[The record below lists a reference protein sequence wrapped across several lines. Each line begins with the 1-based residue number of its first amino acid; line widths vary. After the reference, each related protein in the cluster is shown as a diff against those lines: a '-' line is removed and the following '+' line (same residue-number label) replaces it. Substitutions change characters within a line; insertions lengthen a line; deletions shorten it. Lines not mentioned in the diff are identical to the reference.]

1 MLYHAKG
8 SSMSNYLLSPIPN
21 ICNKCYNHGYYHA
34 TQLQAWSNFFFK
46 GQHLN
51 PSGGCL
57 EVWQCIKQIGRV
69 DLIYVQ
75 LSSYMDLLSRNNKY
89 FWTNPSLEDKI
100 ANPISFI
107 NNYKSKATSNNYQ
120 IVAELYICFYI
131 PKNIL
136 PCHKI

>member
-1 MLYHAKG
+1 M
-8 SSMSNYLLSPIPN
+8 
-21 ICNKCYNHGYYHA
+21 
-34 TQLQAWSNFFFK
+34 
-46 GQHLN
+46 
-51 PSGGCL
+51 
-57 EVWQCIKQIGRV
+57 WQCIKQVGRV